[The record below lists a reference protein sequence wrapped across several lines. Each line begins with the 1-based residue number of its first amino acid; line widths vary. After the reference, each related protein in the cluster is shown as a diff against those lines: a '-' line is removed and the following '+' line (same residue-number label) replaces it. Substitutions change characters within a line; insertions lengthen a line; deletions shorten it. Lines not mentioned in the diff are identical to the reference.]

1 MTDEK
6 RTDVIIHASP
16 PKEKNPHVIIG
27 FPGSGLVGSI
37 ALAYLIDQLEFAEIG
52 WITSRFFPPMAM
64 MGNGIINIPVRIY
77 EREGLIAILADIP
90 VPPSICYE
98 VADAIIDWIQPFEVS
113 AVINLAG
120 LITNENEKRLFCVA
134 TTTEML
140 EKIGDMAF
148 VLPIGSISGIAASI
162 LIECKTRGIPAL
174 GLMGETINAPDPR
187 AAASIVDLV
196 NKLFSLG
203 IDLEPLYEQAEE
215 IESSMHQLAAEIES
229 AEEDTIMKRENL
241 PMYG

>member
-1 MTDEK
+1 MTQVD
-6 RTDVIIHASP
+6 RTDVIVNAPP
-16 PKEKNPHVIIG
+16 PKQKDSHVIIG

-37 ALAYLIDQLEFAEIG
+37 SLAYLIEQLQFTEIG

-90 VPPSICYE
+90 IPPAICYE
-98 VADAIIDWIQPFEVS
+98 VADAIINWIEPHEVR

-120 LITNENEKRLFCVA
+120 IITNENEKRQFCVA
-134 TTTEML
+134 TSTEML
-140 EKIGDMAF
+140 EKIGDMAY

-162 LIECKTRGIPAL
+162 LIECKIRGIPAL

-187 AAASIVDLV
+187 AAAAIVDIV

-203 IDLEPLYEQAEE
+203 INIEPLYEQAEE
-215 IESSMHQLAAEIES
+215 IEASMHQLAAEVQT
-229 AEEDTIMKRENL
+229 ANEEQPIKPENL